1 MTLERESER
10 VNEMGMLVSLR
21 ELKMS
26 KLPTA
31 TVTPIPVS
39 FAPASFYSTQ
49 LSPCSQHHQHLRH
62 YQYQKIVAGIA
73 WPYFVRLLE
82 VNCQIIK
89 CTIENV

>member
-1 MTLERESER
+1 MARESER

-26 KLPTA
+26 KLPIA

-49 LSPCSQHHQHLRH
+49 LSPCSTSSTLM
-62 YQYQKIVAGIA
+62 KLPVAGIA
-73 WPYFVRLLE
+73 WPYFITLHE
-82 VNCQIIK
+82 VNCQIIES
-89 CTIENV
+89 TIENV